1 MINDGLVA
9 SQFQLIA
16 AKLLHIIIIVWG
28 FMLKIVSYLGS
39 SFRALKYRST
49 NCDSMPLSDIM
60 HNMAMHVQAKAFA
73 GTRSGTMFHKTFP
86 IYFIVKMI
94 VPTQKIRF

>member
-1 MINDGLVA
+1 MINDGLAA

-28 FMLKIVSYLGS
+28 FMLKNKVCIITASWVIHKIVSYLGS
-39 SFRALKYRST
+39 GFRALEYRST

-60 HNMAMHVQAKAFA
+60 HNIAMHVQAKASA
-73 GTRSGTMFHKTFP
+73 GTRSGTVFHKTFP
-86 IYFIVKMI
+86 I
-94 VPTQKIRF
+94 